1 MLEILK
7 EYFFPCFINILTSI
21 YISAE
26 LFGCKIRLKEAKT
39 YFVIFALVVIAILN
53 FLYVDNFFR
62 LLVITLAI
70 FCGNYLLFGK
80 SIKLTIITSLINQLI
95 VIVSELFVML
105 FTMIFFKADS
115 NIIINEYYGN
125 MYSNLSISLM
135 MILISK
141 FKLTVKIYNFI
152 IKSTTKIN
160 YNTLVI
166 SILLLFIS
174 INVIVFSIYS
184 NVGIVNIFIIN
195 FFFLFIYCIIF
206 FISMSERN
214 ANVKYKQEREM
225 LINNLNQYEKMLD
238 YQRVNNHENKNQLLV
253 IKSMIEKK
261 DEKTLDYINE
271 IIKDKRED
279 NEILYTK
286 AKRIPSGGLQGLIYQ
301 KMLLGQENK
310 IRFNLNVSKDIRKI
324 DIFEENSKLNYD
336 ICRIIGI
343 VLDNA
348 IEEVV
353 KLNRSEREI
362 LISMYIDEYFIIEV
376 SNHFIG
382 SIDFEKIYSKGYTT
396 KSKGHGYGLSLL
408 KKIVDEN
415 ENIINEKQVLDDIF
429 TQIIKIKM

>member
-1 MLEILK
+1 M
-7 EYFFPCFINILTSI
+7 TSI

-166 SILLLFIS
+166 SILLLFI
-174 INVIVFSIYS
+174 
-184 NVGIVNIFIIN
+184 
-195 FFFLFIYCIIF
+195 
-206 FISMSERN
+206 
-214 ANVKYKQEREM
+214 
-225 LINNLNQYEKMLD
+225 
-238 YQRVNNHENKNQLLV
+238 
-253 IKSMIEKK
+253 
-261 DEKTLDYINE
+261 
-271 IIKDKRED
+271 
-279 NEILYTK
+279 
-286 AKRIPSGGLQGLIYQ
+286 
-301 KMLLGQENK
+301 
-310 IRFNLNVSKDIRKI
+310 
-324 DIFEENSKLNYD
+324 
-336 ICRIIGI
+336 
-343 VLDNA
+343 
-348 IEEVV
+348 
-353 KLNRSEREI
+353 
-362 LISMYIDEYFIIEV
+362 
-376 SNHFIG
+376 
-382 SIDFEKIYSKGYTT
+382 
-396 KSKGHGYGLSLL
+396 
-408 KKIVDEN
+408 
-415 ENIINEKQVLDDIF
+415 
-429 TQIIKIKM
+429 

>member
-1 MLEILK
+1 
-7 EYFFPCFINILTSI
+7 
-21 YISAE
+21 
-26 LFGCKIRLKEAKT
+26 
-39 YFVIFALVVIAILN
+39 
-53 FLYVDNFFR
+53 
-62 LLVITLAI
+62 
-70 FCGNYLLFGK
+70 
-80 SIKLTIITSLINQLI
+80 
-95 VIVSELFVML
+95 
-105 FTMIFFKADS
+105 
-115 NIIINEYYGN
+115 
-125 MYSNLSISLM
+125 
-135 MILISK
+135 
-141 FKLTVKIYNFI
+141 
-152 IKSTTKIN
+152 
-160 YNTLVI
+160 
-166 SILLLFIS
+166 
-174 INVIVFSIYS
+174 
-184 NVGIVNIFIIN
+184 
-195 FFFLFIYCIIF
+195 
-206 FISMSERN
+206 MSERN

>member
-1 MLEILK
+1 MQ
-7 EYFFPCFINILTSI
+7 
-21 YISAE
+21 
-26 LFGCKIRLKEAKT
+26 
-39 YFVIFALVVIAILN
+39 
-53 FLYVDNFFR
+53 
-62 LLVITLAI
+62 LLI
-70 FCGNYLLFGK
+70 
-80 SIKLTIITSLINQLI
+80 
-95 VIVSELFVML
+95 
-105 FTMIFFKADS
+105 
-115 NIIINEYYGN
+115 
-125 MYSNLSISLM
+125 
-135 MILISK
+135 
-141 FKLTVKIYNFI
+141 
-152 IKSTTKIN
+152 
-160 YNTLVI
+160 
-166 SILLLFIS
+166 
-174 INVIVFSIYS
+174 
-184 NVGIVNIFIIN
+184 
-195 FFFLFIYCIIF
+195 FFLFIYCIIF
-206 FISMSERN
+206 FFFLFERN